1 MNVEL
6 GSVGTVLQ
14 TNLAGNIEENA
25 ILTSVSIS
33 EKYKDDDI
41 NVTLQII
48 LYTFTQIY
56 LVCQV

>member
-1 MNVEL
+1 MNIEL

-14 TNLAGNIEENA
+14 TNLAGNIKENA

-48 LYTFTQIY
+48 I
-56 LVCQV
+56 